1 MELITMQKK
10 KALGRGLD
18 AILVDIYTPET
29 EENKQGVTMVRINEV
44 EPNVNQPR
52 KAFDPSE
59 LEMLAESINQY
70 GMIQPITVRAV
81 DGMYQII
88 TGERRWRA
96 ARMAGLSEVPVI
108 IITADDKKVAELALV
123 ENIQRSDLNPIE
135 EAMGFAALI
144 EEYGLTQEEAAKRI
158 GKSRSAVTNILR
170 LLNLPESVRK
180 MIESGELSTG
190 HAKVLLGMSDSASI
204 EKAALQIIAR
214 GLSVRDTEKL
224 VKTMEE
230 AAAKKTEEKIVHD
243 VDHTR
248 ALELLVQKQL
258 GRTIKINESGKK
270 RSITIGYSDN
280 EDLDKLLTILC
291 GESFLDNI

>member
-1 MELITMQKK
+1 MQKK

-29 EENKQGVTMVRINEV
+29 DETTQGVTMVRINEV
-44 EPNVNQPR
+44 EPNANQPR
-52 KAFDPSE
+52 KMFESTE
-59 LEMLAESINQY
+59 LEALAESINQH
-70 GMIQPITVRAV
+70 GMIQPITVRAM

-108 IITADDKKVAELALV
+108 IITADDKKAAELALV

-135 EAMGFAALI
+135 EAKGFSALI

-158 GKSRSAVTNILR
+158 GKSRSAVTNLLR
-170 LLNLPESVRK
+170 LLNLPESVRN
-180 MIESGELSTG
+180 MIENGELSMG
-190 HAKVLLGMSDSASI
+190 HAKVLLGMTSPEAM
-204 EKAALQIIAR
+204 EKAATQIISR
-214 GLSVRDTEKL
+214 DLSVRETEKL
-224 VKTMEE
+224 VKMMEE
-230 AAAKKTEEKIVHD
+230 SASKKEEKIVHD

-248 ALELLVQKQL
+248 ALELLVQEKL
-258 GRTIKINESGKK
+258 GRTIKISEKGKK

-280 EDLDKLLTILC
+280 EDLEKLLIILC
-291 GESFLDNI
+291 GESFLDSI

>member
-1 MELITMQKK
+1 MQKK

-18 AILVDIYTPET
+18 AILVDAYIPET
-29 EENKQGVTMVRINEV
+29 SENNQGVTMVRISEV
-44 EPNVNQPR
+44 EPNAAQPR
-52 KAFDPSE
+52 KAFDPAE
-59 LEMLAESINQY
+59 LETLAESLNQY
-70 GMIQPITVRAV
+70 GMIQPITVRMV

-108 IITADDKKVAELALV
+108 IITADDKKAAELALV

-158 GKSRSAVTNILR
+158 GKSRSAVTNSLR

-180 MIESGELSTG
+180 MIENGDISTG
-190 HAKVLLGMSDSASI
+190 HAKVLLGMPNAEMI
-204 EKAALQIIAR
+204 ERAALQITTR
-214 GLSVRDTEKL
+214 DLSVRETEKL
-224 VKTMEE
+224 VQMMLDAENRKN
-230 AAAKKTEEKIVHD
+230 EEKVVRD

-248 ALELLVQKQL
+248 SLELLVQKKL
-258 GRTIKINESGKK
+258 GRTIKINEKGKK
-270 RSITIGYSDN
+270 STSTIGYSDN
-280 EDLDKLLTILC
+280 EDLEKLLVMLC
-291 GESFLDNI
+291 GESFLKNF

>member
-1 MELITMQKK
+1 MQKK

-18 AILVDIYTPET
+18 AILVDIYTPEA
-29 EENKQGVTMVRINEV
+29 EETKQGVTMVRISEV
-44 EPNVNQPR
+44 EPNANQPR

-70 GMIQPITVRAV
+70 GMIQPITVRSV

-170 LLNLPESVRK
+170 LLNLPQNVRK

-204 EKAALQIIAR
+204 EKAALQIVAR

-224 VKTMEE
+224 VKMMEE
-230 AAAKKTEEKIVHD
+230 AATKKTEEKIVRD

>member
-1 MELITMQKK
+1 MQKK

-44 EPNVNQPR
+44 EPNANQPR
-52 KAFDPSE
+52 KTFDPSE
-59 LEMLAESINQY
+59 LEALAESINQH
-70 GMIQPITVRAV
+70 GMIQPITVRSV

-108 IITADDKKVAELALV
+108 IITADDKKAAELALI

-180 MIESGELSTG
+180 MIENRELSTG
-190 HAKVLLGMSDSASI
+190 HAKVLLGMENAEMI
-204 EKAALQIIAR
+204 EKAALQIISR
-214 GLSVRDTEKL
+214 DLSVRDTEKL
-224 VKTMEE
+224 VKMMEE
-230 AAAKKTEEKIVHD
+230 AANKKEEEKIIHD

-248 ALELLVQKQL
+248 SLELLVQKKL
-258 GRTIKINESGKK
+258 GRTFKINEKGKNS
-270 RSITIGYSDN
+270 SITIGYSDN
-280 EDLDKLLTILC
+280 EDLEKLLVMIC
-291 GESFLDNI
+291 GESFLESI

>member
-1 MELITMQKK
+1 MQKK

-18 AILVDIYTPET
+18 AILVDIYTPEA
-29 EENKQGVTMVRINEV
+29 EENKQGVTMVRISEV
-44 EPNVNQPR
+44 EPNANQPR

-70 GMIQPITVRAV
+70 GMIQPITVRSV

-170 LLNLPESVRK
+170 LLNLPQSVRK

-204 EKAALQIIAR
+204 EKAALQIVAR

-224 VKTMEE
+224 VKMMEE
-230 AAAKKTEEKIVHD
+230 AATKKTEEKIVRD

>member
-1 MELITMQKK
+1 MQKK

-18 AILVDIYTPET
+18 AILVDAYIPET
-29 EENKQGVTMVRINEV
+29 SDNNQGVTMVRISEV
-44 EPNVNQPR
+44 EPNAAQPR
-52 KAFDPSE
+52 KAFDPAE
-59 LEMLAESINQY
+59 LETLAESLNQY
-70 GMIQPITVRAV
+70 GMIQPITVRMI

-108 IITADDKKVAELALV
+108 VITADDKKAAELALV

-158 GKSRSAVTNILR
+158 GKSRSAVTNSLR

-180 MIESGELSTG
+180 MIENGDLSTG
-190 HAKVLLGMSDSASI
+190 HAKVLLGMPNSEMI
-204 EKAALQIIAR
+204 ERAALQITTR
-214 GLSVRDTEKL
+214 DLSVRETEKL
-224 VKTMEE
+224 VQMMLDAEN
-230 AAAKKTEEKIVHD
+230 KKTEEKIVRD

-248 ALELLVQKQL
+248 SLELLVQKKL
-258 GRTIKINESGKK
+258 GRTIKINEKGKK
-270 RSITIGYSDN
+270 STITIGYSDN
-280 EDLDKLLTILC
+280 EDLEKLLIMLC
-291 GESFLDNI
+291 GESFLENL

>member
-1 MELITMQKK
+1 MQKK

-18 AILVDIYTPET
+18 AILVDAYIPET
-29 EENKQGVTMVRINEV
+29 SENNQGVTMVRISEV
-44 EPNVNQPR
+44 EPNAAQPR
-52 KAFDPSE
+52 KAFDPAE
-59 LEMLAESINQY
+59 LETLAESLNQY
-70 GMIQPITVRAV
+70 GMIQPITVRMV

-108 IITADDKKVAELALV
+108 IITADDKKAAELALV

-158 GKSRSAVTNILR
+158 GKSRSAVTNSLR

-180 MIESGELSTG
+180 MIENGDISTG
-190 HAKVLLGMSDSASI
+190 HAKVLLGMPNAEMI
-204 EKAALQIIAR
+204 ERAALQITTR
-214 GLSVRDTEKL
+214 DLSVRETEKL
-224 VKTMEE
+224 VQMMLDAENRKN
-230 AAAKKTEEKIVHD
+230 EEKVVRD

-248 ALELLVQKQL
+248 SLELLVQKKL
-258 GRTIKINESGKK
+258 GRTIKINEKGNKST
-270 RSITIGYSDN
+270 ITIGYSDN
-280 EDLDKLLTILC
+280 EDLEKLLVMLC
-291 GESFLDNI
+291 GESFLENL

>member
-1 MELITMQKK
+1 MELIMQKK

-18 AILVDIYTPET
+18 AILVDAYIPET
-29 EENKQGVTMVRINEV
+29 SENNQGVTMVRISEV
-44 EPNVNQPR
+44 EPNAAQPR
-52 KAFDPSE
+52 KAFDPAE
-59 LEMLAESINQY
+59 LETLAESLNQY
-70 GMIQPITVRAV
+70 GMIQPITVRMV

-108 IITADDKKVAELALV
+108 IITADDKKAAELALV

-158 GKSRSAVTNILR
+158 GKSRSAVTNSLR

-180 MIESGELSTG
+180 MIENGDISTG
-190 HAKVLLGMSDSASI
+190 HAKVLLGMPNAEMI
-204 EKAALQIIAR
+204 ERAALQITTR
-214 GLSVRDTEKL
+214 DLSVRETEKL
-224 VKTMEE
+224 VQMMIDAENRKN
-230 AAAKKTEEKIVHD
+230 EEKVVRD

-248 ALELLVQKQL
+248 SLELLVQKKL
-258 GRTIKINESGKK
+258 GRTIKISEKGKK
-270 RSITIGYSDN
+270 STITIGYSDN
-280 EDLDKLLTILC
+280 EDLEKLLTLLC
-291 GESFLDNI
+291 GESFLENI